1 MMYILLRARRPRL
14 PPLLYVS
21 PCVRRRRRGIL
32 RAAPRREKFV
42 LPTLF
47 SPSFHLTTASAAAAA
62 AAVVVVVVLDVAKV
76 SKR

>member
-47 SPSFHLTTASAAAAA
+47 SPSFHLTTAAAA
-62 AAVVVVVVLDVAKV
+62 AAVVVLGVAKV